1 MENIQFCNSTAVAF
15 RLRARIPILRDC
27 SWNVLAFA
35 AVSQARHSVTALD
48 AISPTVTT
56 VSREV
61 VE

>member
-1 MENIQFCNSTAVAF
+1 MENFQFCNGTAVAF

-27 SWNVLAFA
+27 GCNVLAFA
-35 AVSQARHSVTALD
+35 PVSQTNHAVTPLD
-48 AISPTVTT
+48 AISPTVKT

>member
-15 RLRARIPILRDC
+15 RLRARISILRDSGC
-27 SWNVLAFA
+27 NVLACAPAF
-35 AVSQARHSVTALD
+35 QARYSVTPLD

>member
-1 MENIQFCNSTAVAF
+1 MENIQFCSGTAVAF
-15 RLRARIPILRDC
+15 RLRPRIPNLRDC
-27 SWNVLAFA
+27 GCSVLAFA
-35 AVSQARHSVTALD
+35 PVSQARHSVTALD